1 MNVFIFVYNLN
12 VLTFMPY
19 LTIIFRL
26 LSCVCFLCEYFVKS
40 VVLFDRA
47 REVPMVLR
55 VSLVQLGI
63 R

>member
-1 MNVFIFVYNLN
+1 MLYFAIS
-12 VLTFMPY
+12 
-19 LTIIFRL
+19 FRL

-47 REVPMVLR
+47 REAPMVLR
-55 VSLVQLGI
+55 VSLEQLGI

>member
-1 MNVFIFVYNLN
+1 M
-12 VLTFMPY
+12 LTFILYIAM
-19 LTIIFRL
+19 IFRL
-26 LSCVCFLCEYFVKS
+26 LSCVCFFCEYFVKS

>member
-1 MNVFIFVYNLN
+1 ML
-12 VLTFMPY
+12 Y
-19 LTIIFRL
+19 LAISFRL
-26 LSCVCFLCEYFVKS
+26 LSCVCFFPEFFVKS